1 MSFQLMV
8 IIPNGNKII
17 FKDEALS
24 INSLDISK
32 FPKKIKKHF
41 GKGDISRECDF
52 NYKNITISVFGFS
65 DGKAGKENKFDLPPP
80 IDQTLYFGCL
90 IIIAHKKENIIN
102 IDVDTFNEFYERIF
116 EGFVNLG
123 DEDTW
128 SEEEDA
134 NTDDID
140 FIVDDNFIEYEEGY
154 VDDESEEDEY
164 VMDSETESDEKYIYL
179 DDSSEHSTVVEDINF
194 KIILNI
200 I

>member
-1 MSFQLMV
+1 MSLQLMAIV
-8 IIPNGNKII
+8 PNGNKIM
-17 FKDEALS
+17 FKDTAVS
-24 INSLDISK
+24 INSLNIAK
-32 FPKKIKKHF
+32 FPKKIKKKF
-41 GKGDISRECDF
+41 GKGDIARECDF

-65 DGKAGKENKFDLPPP
+65 DGEAGNENKFDLPPP

-102 IDVDTFNEFYERIF
+102 IDEDTFNEFYERIF

-134 NTDDID
+134 NTDDRD
-140 FIVDDNFIEYEEGY
+140 FIVDDDFIEYEDGY
-154 VDDESEEDEY
+154 IEDESEEAEY
-164 VMDSETESDEKYIYL
+164 VVSDDSESNEKYIYL
-179 DDSSEHSTVVEDINF
+179 EDSDYSIVDEDVRF
-194 KIILNI
+194 RILINI

>member
-1 MSFQLMV
+1 MSLQLMAIV
-8 IIPNGNKII
+8 PNGNKIM
-17 FKDEALS
+17 FKDTAAS
-24 INSLDISK
+24 INSLNIAK
-32 FPKKIKKHF
+32 FPKKIKKNF

-65 DGKAGKENKFDLPPP
+65 DGEAGNENKFDLPPP

-102 IDVDTFNEFYERIF
+102 IDGDTFNEFYERIF

-134 NTDDID
+134 DTDDKD
-140 FIVDDNFIEYEEGY
+140 FIVDDDFIEYEDGY
-154 VDDESEEDEY
+154 IEDESEEAEY
-164 VMDSETESDEKYIYL
+164 VVSDDSESNEKYIYL
-179 DDSSEHSTVVEDINF
+179 EDSDYSIVDEDVHF
-194 KIILNI
+194 RILINI